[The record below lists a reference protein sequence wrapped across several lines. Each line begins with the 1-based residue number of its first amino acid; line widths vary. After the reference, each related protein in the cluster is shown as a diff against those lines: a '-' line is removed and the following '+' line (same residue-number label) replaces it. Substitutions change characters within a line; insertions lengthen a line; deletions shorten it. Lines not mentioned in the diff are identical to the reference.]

1 MAVSI
6 KDRAS
11 EFAQARWADFKGFTP
26 GQKAVTVAA
35 VVALAVGA
43 YLMATW
49 KTSPSYAPLY
59 TNLAPADASAI
70 VDKLN
75 SSGVSYKLG
84 QGGTEILV
92 PQSKVYSTRL
102 TISAAGLPNSGE
114 SGYSL
119 LDKEGVTTSQFKQQV
134 DYQRA
139 IEGELARTIQSIN
152 GVQAA
157 SVHLAI
163 PQQDVFN
170 DGTSKA
176 SAAVLLTVA
185 PGTQLTNAQVQSVVY
200 LVSSSVPQMAAADV
214 TVTDSNGTV
223 LKAPGDNVAGGADSQ
238 AQMTQAYDNRI
249 AASLQAM
256 LDRAIGAGHAVITV
270 NSTLDFNKTSTT
282 QKQYVYNKNNPPVSQ
297 SKTTEVYNGTGT
309 NPGGTLGTGGT
320 GTSTS
325 TSSTGNGKYSK
336 VSDTVDNALGTV
348 TSTTENAPGAVKNL
362 SVAVMLD
369 SSVKNLN
376 VGAISNLIKSGVGYT
391 PSRGDQLS
399 VQAVPFDN
407 TASNAAAA
415 AAKKAAKDAAAKA
428 SQAKLISLAKQGGLA
443 LLVLIALFW
452 VWRGGRKRRQA
463 PPEPNDDLFG
473 LDDDLPPSATEAS
486 ETATAPAPPE
496 PVHNPNLRKSV
507 VSVADNRPKD
517 VARVLADWLEAKEK

>member
-6 KDRAS
+6 KDRAT

-75 SSGVSYKLG
+75 SSGVPYKLG

-102 TISAAGLPNSGE
+102 TVSAAGLPNSGQ

-152 GVQAA
+152 GVQSA

-170 DGTSKA
+170 DGTSKP

-185 PGTQLTNAQVQSVVY
+185 PGTQLTSAQVQSVVY

-223 LKAPGDNVAGGADSQ
+223 LKAPGDTVAGGADAQ

-270 NSTLDFNKTSTT
+270 NSTLDFSKTSTT
-282 QKQYVYNKNNPPVSQ
+282 EKKYVYNKNNPPVSQ
-297 SKTTEVYNGTGT
+297 STTTEQYNGTGAGA
-309 NPGGTLGTGGT
+309 GGTLGSG
-320 GTSTS
+320 STS
-325 TSSTGNGKYSK
+325 GTTPTGGNGKYSK
-336 VSDTVDNALGTV
+336 TTDTVDNALGTV
-348 TSTTENAPGAVKNL
+348 TSTTDNSPGAVKNL

-376 VGAISNLIKSGVGYT
+376 VTAISNLIKSGVGYT

-407 TASNAAAA
+407 TATNAAAA

-428 SQAKLISLAKQGGLA
+428 SQAHMISLAKQGGLA

-463 PPEPNDDLFG
+463 DPEPNDDLFG
-473 LDDDLPPSATEAS
+473 LDDDRPVGGAAEP
-486 ETATAPAPPE
+486 APAPRPQAVPE
-496 PVHNPNLRKSV
+496 TGNLRRSLVNV
-507 VSVADNRPKD
+507 VDNRPKD